1 MNLQKNLVLLSFLVF
16 ITYSVSAQLDY
27 SQKIPIDT
35 AITVGYLS
43 NGIKYYIKKN
53 IRPEKRMEIRLAV
66 NVGSVLEDKD
76 QIGLAHF
83 TEHMAFNGTK
93 NFAKNELVSYLQTM
107 GIKFGPEINAYT
119 GFDETVY
126 MLQLPTDNKDLME
139 KGIQILQD
147 WAHGITFDSVEI
159 EKERGVIIEEW
170 RLGRGADQRMQDKY
184 LPIIF
189 HDSRYAERLPIGT
202 KESLETFKRNSI
214 TRFYKDWYRPDL
226 MSIVAVGDFDKK
238 EIEKYIIQ
246 YFSKIP
252 KPDKPRFRETYNLPG
267 HKQTFYSVN
276 SDPEASETTV
286 SIYNKSPFKQ
296 EVTIGDYRRSALR
309 MLYFQMFNL
318 RLYELLRNPNPPFI
332 NANSS
337 YGNIGARKDY
347 ACVASAIVSETGIEN
362 GLKALLTENERVKK
376 FGFTQSE
383 LERAKLDILKM
394 YDQFYNERDKSESE
408 QFAAEYIRNFM
419 LNEPIPGI
427 SMEYKIIKESFS
439 NIQLDEVNE
448 LAQKFVSDSNR
459 VIVVTAPQKEGLK
472 LPTEDQLQ
480 AIVQSAVSMKIE
492 PYSDKLAGAVLMP
505 ELPKAGKILNIRE
518 IKAIGTT
525 EVMLSNGVK
534 VLLKPTDFKD
544 DEIILS
550 AISKGGQ
557 FLYPESDNFS
567 AEFCTNIIQ
576 ESGIGNFNAIELQ
589 KVLAGK
595 NANVAPY
602 TSDYLEGMKASCVP
616 KDIETMF
623 QLLYLY
629 YTQPHIDKDAYQS
642 WINRNKA
649 YLANVIS
656 DPMVYY
662 SDQLSKI
669 ISQNNPRGGGVPKVE
684 DMDKVNPE
692 RALQIYK
699 ERFANA
705 SDFEFVIVGNF
716 KIDSIKKF
724 LETYI
729 GSLPSENKKEN
740 WNDIGIRPP
749 KGQIKKD
756 IFKGSDPKSLV
767 TYIVT
772 DTITYNRDNAYYLK
786 SLEDFLDIRL
796 IEVLREEK
804 SGVYGVSARCN
815 MNRMPFQNY
824 NITFRIPCAPNNT
837 DSLVNEALKIV
848 ENVKQNGI
856 SEVNMKKIKE
866 AQIRELEVSLKN
878 NSFWLNYIENTDL
891 LSDDIL
897 RIQTKKGDIEKL
909 TSKNIQDITK
919 RVFGHN
925 MIEVT
930 LYPEKK

>member
-1 MNLQKNLVLLSFLVF
+1 MKLLKNLTLFSILVF
-16 ITYSVSAQLDY
+16 IACSASAQLDY
-27 SQKIPIDT
+27 SQKIPVDT
-35 AITVGYLS
+35 AITVGYLP

-66 NVGSVLEDKD
+66 NAGSVLEDKD

-126 MLQLPTDNKDLME
+126 MLQLPTDNKDLLE
-139 KGIQILQD
+139 KGIQILEE
-147 WAHGITFDSVEI
+147 WAHGITFDSSEI

-226 MSIVAVGDFDKK
+226 MAVVAVGDFDKK
-238 EIEKYIIQ
+238 EIEKYITK

-252 KPDKPRFRETYNLPG
+252 KSDKPRFREIFNLPV

-296 EVTIGDYRRSALR
+296 EITIGDYRRSGIR
-309 MLYFQMFNL
+309 MLYFQMLNQ
-318 RLYELLRNPNPPFI
+318 RISELLRNPNPPFI
-332 NANSS
+332 NASSS

-347 ACVASAIVSETGIEN
+347 ACVSSALVSETGIET
-362 GLKALLTENERVKK
+362 GLKALLIENERVKK
-376 FGFTQSE
+376 YGFTQGE
-383 LERAKLDILKM
+383 LDRAKLDILKM

-408 QFAAEYIRNFM
+408 QFAAEYIRNYM

-427 SMEYKIIKESFS
+427 AMEYKIITESFP
-439 NIQLDEVNE
+439 NIQISDVNV

-459 VIVVTAPQKEGLK
+459 VIVVTAPKKDGLK

-480 AIVQSAVSMKIE
+480 ATVLSVASMKIE

-505 ELPKAGKILNIRE
+505 EVPKPGKILNFRE

-525 EVMLSNGVK
+525 EILLSNGVK

-544 DEIILS
+544 DEILLS

-576 ESGIGNFNAIELQ
+576 ESGIGNFNAVELQ

-595 NANVAPY
+595 NANVSPY
-602 TSDYLEGMKASCVP
+602 TNDYLEGMKASCVP

-629 YTQPHIDKDAYQS
+629 FTQPHIDMDGYQS

-662 SDQLSKI
+662 SDQLAKI
-669 ISQNNPRGGGVPKVE
+669 MSQNSPRGGGVPKVE
-684 DMDKVNPE
+684 DLDKVNPE

-699 ERFANA
+699 ERYANA
-705 SDFEFVIVGNF
+705 SDFEFIIVGNF
-716 KIDSIKKF
+716 KIDSIRKF
-724 LETYI
+724 LETYL

-749 KGQIKKD
+749 KGQVKKD

-772 DTITYNRDNAYYLK
+772 DTITYNKDNAYYLK

-804 SGVYGVSARCN
+804 SGVYGVSASCN

-824 NITFRIPCAPNNT
+824 VITFRIPCAPTNT
-837 DSLVNEALKIV
+837 DSLVNEALKII
-848 ENVKQNGI
+848 EDIKQNGI
-856 SEVNMKKIKE
+856 SEVNMKKVKE
-866 AQIRELEVSLKN
+866 SQVRELEVSLKN
-878 NSFWLNYIENTDL
+878 NSFWLSYLENSDL
-891 LSDDIL
+891 LGDDLL
-897 RIQTKKGDIEKL
+897 RIQTKKENIEKL

-919 RVFGHN
+919 KLFVKN
-925 MIEVT
+925 SIQVT